1 MVKPENLG
9 KVCTLKIRVTLWL
22 GSLYLLHISFSLD
35 PTTNFET
42 ANPEFFPEYYL
53 ILLIIEG
60 CPDRVILSITIKRKI
75 LQKTLFHR
83 FSPKFNTV

>member
-9 KVCTLKIRVTLWL
+9 KVCSLKIRATLWL

-42 ANPEFFPEYYL
+42 VNPEFFHEYYL

-60 CPDRVILSITIKRKI
+60 CPDRVILSITIEPNI

-83 FSPKFNTV
+83 FNPEFIKV